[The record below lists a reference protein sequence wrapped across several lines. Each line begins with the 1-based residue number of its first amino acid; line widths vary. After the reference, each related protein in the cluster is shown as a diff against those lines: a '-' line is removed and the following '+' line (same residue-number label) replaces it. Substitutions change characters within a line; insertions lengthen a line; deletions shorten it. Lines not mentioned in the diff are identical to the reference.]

1 MIAPLHDRPRGREAT
16 PSVSELVSLR
26 HYQNAEHLANERT
39 HVAYVGIAIALL
51 SLGAIVNRVS
61 EFVMEHDHLA
71 DSPNQAR
78 LVHDT
83 AQIALGMVLFGF
95 TLLVLALH
103 RYLRVERA
111 IDGLDYRPQRR
122 LIAGI
127 TLCALFGGALGVIW
141 LFLR

>member
-1 MIAPLHDRPRGREAT
+1 MISPLHERPRGREPA
-16 PSVSELVSLR
+16 PPVSELVSLR

-39 HVAYVGIAIALL
+39 HVAYVGTAIFLL
-51 SLGAIVNRVS
+51 SLGAIVNRFS
-61 EFVMEHDHLA
+61 LFVMEHDRLA
-71 DSPNQAR
+71 DFPNQGR

-83 AQIALGMVLFGF
+83 TQIGLGMVLFGF

-111 IDGLDYRPQRR
+111 IDRLDYRPQRR

-127 TLCALFGGALGVIW
+127 TLSALFAGTLAVIW